1 LALGHGFSGNESD
14 QGETGSDP
22 KIWVRER
29 IGLQRKRPPLSVNK
43 SNLLRLKDKLMFAK
57 SGLDLLN
64 EKKEALM
71 AHISTLSNRA
81 EGVRASLNERLGEA
95 YGHLRKAI
103 LTHGRLACERASHAG
118 KAV

>member
-1 LALGHGFSGNESD
+1 
-14 QGETGSDP
+14 
-22 KIWVRER
+22 
-29 IGLQRKRPPLSVNK
+29 
-43 SNLLRLKDKLMFAK
+43 MFAK